1 MTDREFALAKMK
13 EIEELKRKMLELEAE
28 NALKIRK
35 LEAQKEFLSQALALT
50 IIRNDP
56 CRHNSRVT
64 IVERE
69 LDTIKS
75 VLMNIERNEANE
87 PILVLEIAHD
97 ELF

>member
-13 EIEELKRKMLELEAE
+13 EIEALKKRIEQLEAE
-28 NALKIRK
+28 NALRVRK
-35 LEAQKEFLSQALALT
+35 LEAEKDFLSQALALT

-56 CRHNSRVT
+56 CRHNSRIT

-69 LDTIKS
+69 LSTIKS
-75 VLMNIERNEANE
+75 VLMNIERNESNE